1 MSTLAIDATVLGALI
16 GVVGV
21 VIGAIVTTWLGGKV
35 ALSAAREG
43 AQIQKKDHRDSRF
56 WELRREGYGVV
67 LYKLGEA
74 SKYADWLDNG
84 YNNGH
89 GGGAHV
95 FHASKR
101 REEYEEKTSKAWAE
115 CQSVFAK
122 SHLIF
127 SKPFITAFR
136 RLRSSFPDEI
146 EVASPLELAAR
157 EAKCFRDGQAELLGI
172 AQAEVGFTETEDAQG
187 TKSCQA

>member
-1 MSTLAIDATVLGALI
+1 MADADSNVFVAAVTVLGTL
-16 GVVGV
+16 
-21 VIGAIVTTWLGGKV
+21 LGV
-35 ALSAAREG
+35 ALGAYLNKKAAVSAAREV
-43 AQIQKKDHRDSRF
+43 AQIQKKDHRESRF
-56 WELRREGYGVV
+56 WELRREDYGVV
-67 LYKLGEA
+67 LYNLAEA

-95 FHASKR
+95 FHASER
-101 REEYEEKTSKAWAE
+101 REEYEEKSSKAWAE

-146 EVASPLELAAR
+146 EVASPLELAGR
-157 EAKCFRDGQAELLGI
+157 EAKCFRDGQAELLEI